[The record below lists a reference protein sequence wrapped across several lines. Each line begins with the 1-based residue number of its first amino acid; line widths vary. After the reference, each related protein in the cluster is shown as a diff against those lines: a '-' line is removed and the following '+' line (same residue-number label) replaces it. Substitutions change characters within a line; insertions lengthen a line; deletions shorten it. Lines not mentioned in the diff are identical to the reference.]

1 MPRFVLSVPLAFL
14 LPFFLA
20 VQPVHAQDAED
31 AGDMEGMEEEGA
43 EGAMPTTIEI
53 PGLEWTEGPKK
64 FPIGRLAQVDVPQ
77 GYRAT
82 GAPGTRILLEVMGN
96 RPDDRTL
103 ATLMPSDTVAW
114 FVLFTFDDVGY
125 VPDDESDE
133 LDANGLL
140 DALKQANTE
149 ANAYRKSH
157 GQPELKIVGWERKPV
172 YNKATQSLEWAV
184 RASSEG
190 EPVVNF
196 NVRMLGRSGV
206 MSANLVIDPA
216 ELEATLPTFRKL
228 LTGFSYTQGNS
239 YGEYRKGDKLAEYGL
254 TGLIAGGALAVAAKS
269 GLLGK
274 LWKFL
279 LIGLVGLAGFLKKL
293 FGGKKGGERP
303 TPSRVDTADTVAP

>member
-1 MPRFVLSVPLAFL
+1 MRRFVLSVSLVF
-14 LPFFLA
+14 LPFLVDA
-20 VQPVHAQDAED
+20 VHAQDAE
-31 AGDMEGMEEEGA
+31 EGMEEEGA
-43 EGAMPTTIEI
+43 DGAMPTTIEI

-125 VPDDESDE
+125 VPDDESDD
-133 LDANGLL
+133 LDANALL
-140 DALKQANTE
+140 DALKEANVD

-157 GQPELKIVGWERKPV
+157 GQPELKIDGWERRPA
-172 YNKATQSLEWAV
+172 YNRATQSLEWAV
-184 RASSEG
+184 RATSEG
-190 EPVVNF
+190 EPIVNF

-206 MSANLVIDPA
+206 MSANLVIDPS

-239 YGEYRKGDKLAEYGL
+239 YGEYRKGDKVAEYGL
-254 TGLIAGGALAVAAKS
+254 TGLIAGGALAIAAKS

-274 LWKFL
+274 LWKFIL
-279 LIGLVGLAGFLKKL
+279 FGLVAIGAFVKKL
-293 FGGKKGGERP
+293 FGGKGGERP
-303 TPSRVDTADTVAP
+303 TPSRDDTPVATAP

>member
-1 MPRFVLSVPLAFL
+1 MPRLVLALF
-14 LPFFLA
+14 LPFFLIA
-20 VQPVHAQDAED
+20 ARQVHAQDAEE
-31 AGDMEGMEEEGA
+31 AEETEMMEEEGA
-43 EGAMPTTIEI
+43 LGAMPTTIEL
-53 PGLEWTEGPKK
+53 PGLEWTEGPTK

-82 GAPGTRILLEVMGN
+82 GAPGTRVLVEVMGN
-96 RPDDRTL
+96 RPDDSLL

-114 FVLFTFDDVGY
+114 FVLFSFDDAGY
-125 VPDDESDE
+125 VRDDESGD
-133 LDANGLL
+133 LDADALL
-140 DALKQANTE
+140 DALKQANNE
-149 ANAYRKSH
+149 ANDYRKSH
-157 GQPELKIVGWERKPV
+157 GLPTLQISGWERKPV
-172 YNKATQSLEWAV
+172 YNQGTHNLEWAV
-184 RASSEG
+184 RATSEG

-228 LTGFSYTQGNS
+228 LAGFSYTQGNT

-269 GLLGK
+269 GLLAK
-274 LWKFL
+274 LWKFIL
-279 LIGLVGLAGFLKKL
+279 FGLVAVGAFLKKL

-303 TPSRVDTADTVAP
+303 TPSRVDTADTTAP